1 MESHK
6 DVLGLQHLPWEERME
21 KAGLFSL
28 GGEMVLGAL
37 AATCQYLQ
45 EVIRLYMVNIN

>member
-6 DVLGLQHLPWEERME
+6 DVLGLEHLLWEERME
-21 KAGLFSL
+21 KGGLVQSVGETIL
-28 GGEMVLGAL
+28 GTI

-45 EVIRLYMVNIN
+45 DVIRLYMVNIN